1 MMHVKLVLCLAAA
14 TLVTAENIVTTTLF
28 IPDTDAE
35 SLAGSVMGVAATA
48 TTYFVNCPTA
58 TGVNEDDD
66 DDDDDEDDEDD
77 CGMGPG
83 MTIVA
88 GPRTTSYLMGE
99 PADDFYMSMACSVQ
113 GITYGVCTEM
123 ISGTGADFP
132 GTYTTTMGTDD
143 LCCFVPVT
151 ITAGTLT
158 GGAGDATSSAT
169 VLAAGTATATTTN
182 ASATGTGPATSDNSV
197 AATASTTTHNSTTQ
211 STGAAALL
219 TFDSTVIVGGA
230 VAAALVVAAL

>member
-1 MMHVKLVLCLAAA
+1 MHVKLVLCLAAA
-14 TLVTAENIVTTTLF
+14 TLVAAENIVTTTLF

-48 TTYFVNCPTA
+48 TTFFVNCPTA
-58 TGVNEDDD
+58 TGISDDD
-66 DDDDDEDDEDD
+66 DDGDDGDDD
-77 CGMGPG
+77 CGMGAG
-83 MTIVA
+83 MTIIA
-88 GPRTTSYLMGE
+88 GPQTTSYLMGE
-99 PADDFYMSMACSVQ
+99 PADDIYMSMACSVQ

-123 ISGTGADFP
+123 ISGTGADYP

-158 GGAGDATSSAT
+158 GGAGDATSPAS
-169 VLAAGTATATTTN
+169 VLATGTATATTTS
-182 ASATGTGPATSDNSV
+182 ASATGTDPAISDKSV

-219 TFDSTVIVGGA
+219 TYDSTVILGGA
-230 VAAALVVAAL
+230 AAAALVAAAL

>member
-1 MMHVKLVLCLAAA
+1 MTHVKLVLGLAAA
-14 TLVTAENIVTTTLF
+14 TLVSAENIVTTLF

-58 TGVNEDDD
+58 TGNNDDD
-66 DDDDDEDDEDD
+66 DDDDD

-88 GPRTTSYLMGE
+88 GPQTTNYFLGE
-99 PADDFYMSMACSVQ
+99 PEDDVYMSMACSVQ

-123 ISGTGADFP
+123 ISGTGADFT

-158 GGAGDATSSAT
+158 GAGDAISPAT
-169 VLAAGTATATTTN
+169 VLATGTATPTIPD
-182 ASATGTGPATSDNSV
+182 ASATGTDTAISDKSAT
-197 AATASTTTHNSTTQ
+197 ATVASTTTHDSTTQ
-211 STGAAALL
+211 SSTGAAAFITHDSILL
-219 TFDSTVIVGGA
+219 LGGA
-230 VAAALVVAAL
+230 AAAVLVAVAL

>member
-1 MMHVKLVLCLAAA
+1 MMHLKLVLGLAAA
-14 TLVTAENIVTTTLF
+14 TLVSAENIVTTLF

-35 SLAGSVMGVAATA
+35 SLVGSVMGVAATA
-48 TTYFVNCPTA
+48 TTYLVNCPTA
-58 TGVNEDDD
+58 TGIDDD
-66 DDDDDEDDEDD
+66 DDGDD

-88 GPRTTSYLMGE
+88 GPQTTSYFLGE
-99 PADDFYMSMACSVQ
+99 PEDDLYMSMACSVQ

-158 GGAGDATSSAT
+158 GAGDATSPAT
-169 VLAAGTATATTTN
+169 VLATGTAASTAPD
-182 ASATGTGPATSDNSV
+182 ASATGTDPAVSGKPA
-197 AATASTTTHNSTTQ
+197 AATVGASTTTNNSTTQ
-211 STGAAALL
+211 SSTGAAALI
-219 TFDSTVIVGGA
+219 THDSTLFFGGA
-230 VAAALVVAAL
+230 AAAALVAAAF